1 MDLIT
6 LTQAKNYANKVAAG
20 FSSVEVDGTNINFTL
35 NDGSKA
41 TVIVPVPADGK
52 DGAAGIS
59 VVNLSID
66 TDGSLLCHM
75 SDGSIID
82 AGFVPTVDPDLTNY
96 YTKEEINSLFGKT
109 FLWDGLS
116 GEENPDNLS
125 LFDEFYANFVASE
138 GKTKLL
144 VKTPNAQNPSYM
156 NANVQVDPT
165 QGDKIRLTVDTFSGS
180 SCSVDY
186 NNTEYNLF
194 SYYASIIIE
203 NEKCIEV
210 SELEHND
217 NKLNFLSTTENYGSY
232 YSPVYE
238 GSPVSKGY
246 MVETLKE
253 GKYSISPDQLEKEF
267 QRVLTEPIIT
277 IDEEDPTEIEFVR
290 YEGETGGTYG
300 FTLKQMPW
308 GDDYVS
314 TNGAH
319 DNSYALGKFILN
331 NPGEK
336 TVRVSIDYSLE
347 CKYDDTAVFSKLDTT
362 VAANSWNDSK
372 NAYKV
377 ITGETS
383 TYGSVMYDIPSGQ
396 HFITFKYMVAW
407 KDAGEGEND
416 ALTVSFGDT
425 QGAVQEHY
433 LSTQQFVKDYVTG
446 EVSSIYK
453 YKGSVANKE
462 ALPTENLAIGDVYNL
477 EDTGMNVAYTG
488 EKWDE
493 LGANIDL
500 SSYYTKTEVNEL
512 PLIKGLK
519 YNTTKNSLYTNA
531 IGQSATASGYHSIA
545 LGPMARA
552 KGNRSI
558 AIGHDC
564 HADKDYSTAIGYGA
578 VTNGTYS
585 VAVGAGAVA
594 HGDNQM
600 AIGQFNAG
608 DQINLLVVGNGT
620 SSTTRSNAHTLSKKG
635 VAWFRGDVYTG
646 GTSVTSGATKLAKVT
661 ELDTKVDKI
670 EGKGLSTNDFTDDLN
685 TKLAGIAAGAEVNKI
700 DVIKINGEAAE
711 IVDKAIDITIPGSK
725 TYTYQPL
732 IQRSPAIEVTNE
744 EYCFTQNNNVFSI
757 ENPGEN
763 SQSYITYI
771 NITEQ
776 DITNIMLNISILP
789 TNTDDSF
796 LETGCTLSI
805 YKNPSSDN
813 TKVFT
818 SSTVIK
824 KSLNIP
830 VNTGDQLMLD
840 WYSNGNMPYRNAI
853 FKVEIDGYIKNEI
866 NTTEVENFI
875 YENMSQLNRY
885 TGYKM
890 VDLSNNFFNIR
901 NEVLPDVYVDENQ
914 GSNSVINIPL
924 RKNQEYRISL
934 ENNNSESQTINI
946 GFMDENT
953 LSESSRYQT
962 KLILQTS
969 CGKNVTYTFNVMGN
983 LGGLYFYGDD
993 VVDHVFTPQR
1003 LKFYEI
1009 TFYFNGFM
1017 MCGEVK
1023 GLPYPEP
1030 LT

>member
-82 AGFVPTVDPDLTNY
+82 AGYVPTIDPDLTNY
-96 YTKEEINSLFGKT
+96 YTKEEIDSLFGKT

-210 SELEHND
+210 SELEYNED
-217 NKLNFLSTTENYGSY
+217 KLNFLSTTDNYDGY
-232 YSPVYE
+232 YSPVSE

-246 MVETLKE
+246 MVKTLKE

-267 QRVLTEPIIT
+267 QRVLTEPVIT

-336 TVRVSIDYSLE
+336 TIRVSIDYSLE

-383 TYGSVMYDIPSGQ
+383 TSGSVMYDIPSGQ

-416 ALTVSFGDT
+416 ALTVSFGYT

-446 EVSSIYK
+446 EMDSKLNTKANIADVYTKSEVDNKVSSIYK

-493 LGANIDL
+493 LGVNIDL

-531 IGQSATASGYHSIA
+531 IGQSATASGYYSIA

-552 KGNRSI
+552 KGNRSV

-564 HADKDYSTAIGYGA
+564 RADKDYCTAIGYEA
-578 VTNGTYS
+578 IADGTYS

-594 HGDNQM
+594 HGDNQI
-600 AIGQFNAG
+600 ALGQFNAG

-635 VAWFRGDVYTG
+635 VAWFKGDVYTG
-646 GTSVTSGATKLAKVT
+646 GTSITGATKLAKVT
-661 ELDTKVDKI
+661 ELNTKVDKI
-670 EGKGLSTNDFTDDLN
+670 EGKGLSTNDFTDDLK
-685 TKLAGIAAGAEVNKI
+685 TKLE
-700 DVIKINGEAAE
+700 
-711 IVDKAIDITIPGSK
+711 
-725 TYTYQPL
+725 
-732 IQRSPAIEVTNE
+732 
-744 EYCFTQNNNVFSI
+744 
-757 ENPGEN
+757 
-763 SQSYITYI
+763 
-771 NITEQ
+771 
-776 DITNIMLNISILP
+776 
-789 TNTDDSF
+789 
-796 LETGCTLSI
+796 
-805 YKNPSSDN
+805 
-813 TKVFT
+813 
-818 SSTVIK
+818 
-824 KSLNIP
+824 SLNNYNDTEIKSTL
-830 VNTGDQLMLD
+830 NSKAN
-840 WYSNGNMPYRNAI
+840 SNDVYT
-853 FKVEIDGYIKNEI
+853 KLEID
-866 NTTEVENFI
+866 
-875 YENMSQLNRY
+875 
-885 TGYKM
+885 
-890 VDLSNNFFNIR
+890 
-901 NEVLPDVYVDENQ
+901 
-914 GSNSVINIPL
+914 
-924 RKNQEYRISL
+924 
-934 ENNNSESQTINI
+934 
-946 GFMDENT
+946 
-953 LSESSRYQT
+953 T
-962 KLILQTS
+962 KLGTIESL
-969 CGKNVTYTFNVMGN
+969 
-983 LGGLYFYGDD
+983 LGG
-993 VVDHVFTPQR
+993 
-1003 LKFYEI
+1003 I
-1009 TFYFNGFM
+1009 
-1017 MCGEVK
+1017 
-1023 GLPYPEP
+1023 
-1030 LT
+1030 